1 MTMTI
6 IADPLF
12 YLVAVPVVLL
22 FGMGKGGLGPGFV
35 TISVPILSFVIHPV
49 QAAAILL
56 PILCLADVFAVH
68 QFRRHFESKLLVIII
83 PAGLVGICIAGLLMG
98 QLDREK
104 IRILIGTIAVV
115 FCLDHW
121 LRPDISQ
128 RKPGGK
134 WSGYLWGTLAGF
146 TSTQVHAGGPP
157 ISIYL
162 LPQKLEKVMLMGT
175 LTMFFAVINYGK
187 LVPYALVGALNSEN
201 LMTSFVLMP
210 LVPIGV
216 KIGRTLLDKVNQ
228 KMLYRYLYIV
238 LFLSGIKLCYDGLV

>member
-1 MTMTI
+1 MNVIT
-6 IADPLF
+6 DPYF

-56 PILCLADVFAVH
+56 PILCLADVFAVYN
-68 QFRRHFESKLLVIII
+68 FRRHFETKLLMIII
-83 PAGLVGICIAGLLMG
+83 PAGLVGICVAGVLMG
-98 QLDREK
+98 QLNRDM
-104 IRILIGTIAVV
+104 IRLLIGMIAIL

-128 RKPGGK
+128 RQPGGR
-134 WSGYLWGTLAGF
+134 WSGYFWGTIAGF

-157 ISIYL
+157 ISIYM
-162 LPQKLEKVMLMGT
+162 LPQKLDKILFMGT

-187 LVPYALVGALNSEN
+187 LVPYTLVGALNLEN
-201 LMTSFVLMP
+201 FLTSLVLMP
-210 LVPIGV
+210 LVPVGV
-216 KIGRTLLDKVNQ
+216 KLGRFLLDKVNQ
-228 KMLYRYLYIV
+228 KLLYRYLYIAL
-238 LFLSGIKLCYDGLV
+238 LFSGVKLCWDSFT

>member
-1 MTMTI
+1 MNVIT
-6 IADPLF
+6 DPYF

-56 PILCLADVFAVH
+56 PILCLADVFAVY
-68 QFRRHFESKLLVIII
+68 QFRRHFETKLLMIII
-83 PAGLVGICIAGLLMG
+83 PAGLVGICVAGVLMG
-98 QLDREK
+98 QLNRDM
-104 IRILIGTIAVV
+104 IRLLIGMIAIV

-128 RKPGGK
+128 RQAGGR
-134 WSGYLWGTLAGF
+134 WSGYFWGTIAGF

-157 ISIYL
+157 ISIYM
-162 LPQKLEKVMLMGT
+162 LPQKLDKILFMGT

-187 LVPYALVGALNSEN
+187 LVPYTLVGALNLEN
-201 LMTSFVLMP
+201 LLTSLVLMP

-216 KIGRTLLDKVNQ
+216 KLGRFLLDKVNQ
-228 KMLYRYLYIV
+228 KLLYRYLYFA
-238 LFLSGIKLCYDGLV
+238 LFLSGMKLCWDSFT

>member
-1 MTMTI
+1 MAMV
-6 IADPLF
+6 ADPMF

-49 QAAAILL
+49 KAAAILL
-56 PILCLADVFAVH
+56 PILCLADVFAVYH
-68 QFRRHFESKLLVIII
+68 FRRHYDPKHLVIII
-83 PAGLVGICIAGLLMG
+83 PAGLVGICIAGFLMG
-98 QLDREK
+98 QLDRDM
-104 IRILIGTIAVV
+104 IRILIGVIAII

-121 LRPDISQ
+121 LRPDMSK
-128 RKPGGK
+128 RRPGGK

-201 LMTSFVLMP
+201 LLTSIVLMP
-210 LVPIGV
+210 LIPIGV
-216 KIGRTLLDKVNQ
+216 KLGRLLLDKINQ
-228 KMLYRYLYIV
+228 KIIYTYLYIA
-238 LFLSGIKLCYDGLV
+238 LLLSGIKLVYDGLL

>member
-1 MTMTI
+1 MAI
-6 IADPLF
+6 VADPMF

-56 PILCLADVFAVH
+56 PILCLADVFAIYH
-68 QFRRHFESKLLVIII
+68 FRRHFEARHLKIII
-83 PAGLVGICIAGLLMG
+83 PAGLVGICIAGFLMG
-98 QLDREK
+98 QLDRDM
-104 IRILIGTIAVV
+104 IRVLIGIIAIV

-121 LRPDISQ
+121 LRPDITQ
-128 RKPGGK
+128 RQPGGK
-134 WSGYLWGTLAGF
+134 WSGYLWGTIAGF

-187 LVPYALVGALNSEN
+187 LVPYALVGALNAEN
-201 LMTSFVLMP
+201 LLTSIVLMP
-210 LVPIGV
+210 LVPVGV
-216 KIGRTLLDKVNQ
+216 KLGRLLLDKINQ
-228 KMLYRYLYIV
+228 SFLYRYLYIA
-238 LFLSGIKLCYDGLV
+238 LFFSGIKLCYDGLM

>member
-121 LRPDISQ
+121 LRPDISE

-201 LMTSFVLMP
+201 LMTSIVLMP

>member
-1 MTMTI
+1 MTI

-68 QFRRHFESKLLVIII
+68 QFRRHFETKVLVIII
-83 PAGLVGICIAGLLMG
+83 PAGLVGIFIAGVLMG
-98 QLDREK
+98 QLNREM
-104 IRILIGTIAVV
+104 IRILIGIIAVV

-128 RKPGGK
+128 RQPGGK
-134 WSGYLWGTLAGF
+134 WSGYLWGTVAGF

-201 LMTSFVLMP
+201 LMTSIVLMP

-216 KIGRTLLDKVNQ
+216 KIGRFFLDKVNQ
-228 KMLYRYLYIV
+228 EMLYRYLYIA